1 MAIHMACFSQTF
13 TSWAL
18 KPVQEC
24 QLAWIFMALV
34 LLPYQH
40 TILRGPIK
48 FSTILAPTSIPHIMV

>member
-18 KPVQEC
+18 KPV
-24 QLAWIFMALV
+24 LAWIFMALV

-40 TILRGPIK
+40 TILRDPIK